1 MALSDIDKEMSNPVY
16 LEKYLF
22 GVFFAVTQNWILGST
37 GLLLR
42 YFAIKIDDIQKVGKI
57 FSAIIENQVM

>member
-16 LEKYLF
+16 LDKYLF
-22 GVFFAVTQNWILGST
+22 GVFFAITPNWILGSA

-42 YFAIKIDDIQKVGKI
+42 YFAIKIDDIQKVEKI
-57 FSAIIENQVM
+57 FSAILENQVM